1 MVRYFTRVYGGIAP
15 GYTQRVLDKNK
26 NADGTNPTTIFA
38 IVAKAASHPT
48 TSTMVNSAIR
58 ILNKRN
64 GSSHRDIKNWIRKRY
79 KIYMNKLLSLD
90 INKYLITAVESGVL
104 IQVKGAGA
112 RGNFKLPLA
121 SISNPKTTR
130 AAKVTTATPKTKPA
144 PPKKGKS
151 LDKVIPPKRTTTVTS
166 TIETPVSSSTRSK
179 KSSGEVI
186 PTKSS
191 VETKT
196 KVFKKMASAKRTTE
210 TPTSVRLTRSKTSSS
225 FKPIKSVETKAN
237 FKKTTP
243 AKSTTKTSVRIERR
257 RSPRII
263 NAIKVSTNNKEM
275 KSSSKKVTR
284 PERVTRN
291 TPVKR
296 APFRQR

>member
-64 GSSHRDIKNWIRKRY
+64 GSSHRDIKNWIRK
-79 KIYMNKLLSLD
+79 
-90 INKYLITAVESGVL
+90 SGVL